1 MKLRNIIS
9 AVAAA
14 AVAASA
20 ASLCAFADDQP
31 AGYVYFMAEKTTLG
45 QGFEVEPVKVPYYE
59 GETGLDI
66 VERAAEIKTE
76 DTGYGAFITAFADTD
91 SNDVVLP
98 EAVAEVC
105 TIASGRTEE
114 GWLSAYDYTAESG
127 WTYFVNDEYA
137 QVGIADYTPLTATL

>member
-1 MKLRNIIS
+1 MKQRMKLRNIIS

-31 AGYVYFMAEKTTLG
+31 AGYVYFMA
-45 QGFEVEPVKVPYYE
+45 EVEPVKVPYYE

-137 QVGIADYTPLTATL
+137 QV

>member
-66 VERAAEIKTE
+66 VERAAAARSSPPSLI
-76 DTGYGAFITAFADTD
+76 
-91 SNDVVLP
+91 P
-98 EAVAEVC
+98 
-105 TIASGRTEE
+105 
-114 GWLSAYDYTAESG
+114 
-127 WTYFVNDEYA
+127 
-137 QVGIADYTPLTATL
+137 TATMSYSPRPLQRFVQ

>member
-66 VERAAEIKTE
+66 VERAAEHP
-76 DTGYGAFITAFADTD
+76 GMM
-91 SNDVVLP
+91 P
-98 EAVAEVC
+98 EQDRGHRLRSVHH
-105 TIASGRTEE
+105 R
-114 GWLSAYDYTAESG
+114 LR
-127 WTYFVNDEYA
+127 
-137 QVGIADYTPLTATL
+137 

>member
-66 VERAAEIKTE
+66 VERAAEIQTC
-76 DTGYGAFITAFADTD
+76 
-91 SNDVVLP
+91 L
-98 EAVAEVC
+98 
-105 TIASGRTEE
+105 
-114 GWLSAYDYTAESG
+114 LYTSPSPRDRG
-127 WTYFVNDEYA
+127 
-137 QVGIADYTPLTATL
+137 

>member
-76 DTGYGAFITAFADTD
+76 DAGYGAFITAFADTD

-98 EAVAEVC
+98 ETIAEVC

-137 QVGIADYTPLTATL
+137 QVGMLTTPPLTATL

>member
-45 QGFEVEPVKVPYYE
+45 QGFVVEPVKVPYYE
-59 GETGLDI
+59 ARQVSTSLREPLRSRPRTPATARSSPPSL
-66 VERAAEIKTE
+66 
-76 DTGYGAFITAFADTD
+76 ITTTTMSCSPRPLQRFA
-91 SNDVVLP
+91 
-98 EAVAEVC
+98 
-105 TIASGRTEE
+105 
-114 GWLSAYDYTAESG
+114 
-127 WTYFVNDEYA
+127 
-137 QVGIADYTPLTATL
+137 Q

>member
-66 VERAAEIKTE
+66 VERAARSRPRTP
-76 DTGYGAFITAFADTD
+76 ATAR
-91 SNDVVLP
+91 SSPPSLIP
-98 EAVAEVC
+98 
-105 TIASGRTEE
+105 
-114 GWLSAYDYTAESG
+114 
-127 WTYFVNDEYA
+127 
-137 QVGIADYTPLTATL
+137 TATMSCSPRPLQRFVQ

>member
-76 DTGYGAFITAFADTD
+76 DAGYGAFITAVINFLIMAF
-91 SNDVVLP
+91 VLFCIVKAMNKLMEMGKHEEP
-98 EAVAEVC
+98 AAEEPAAPAVPTQEELLAEILVELKKQN
-105 TIASGRTEE
+105 GEK
-114 GWLSAYDYTAESG
+114 TA
-127 WTYFVNDEYA
+127 
-137 QVGIADYTPLTATL
+137 

>member
-45 QGFEVEPVKVPYYE
+45 QGFVVEPVKVPYYE

-66 VERAAEIKTE
+66 VEREPLRSRPRTPA
-76 DTGYGAFITAFADTD
+76 TAR
-91 SNDVVLP
+91 SSPPSLIP
-98 EAVAEVC
+98 
-105 TIASGRTEE
+105 
-114 GWLSAYDYTAESG
+114 
-127 WTYFVNDEYA
+127 
-137 QVGIADYTPLTATL
+137 TATMSCSPRPLQRFAQ

>member
-98 EAVAEVC
+98 EAIAEVC
-105 TIASGRTEE
+105 TIGLRQNRRRLAERIRLHSGKRLDILCKRRVRSGRHC
-114 GWLSAYDYTAESG
+114 
-127 WTYFVNDEYA
+127 
-137 QVGIADYTPLTATL
+137 

>member
-45 QGFEVEPVKVPYYE
+45 QASRSSRSRYPTTRARQV
-59 GETGLDI
+59 LDI

-76 DTGYGAFITAFADTD
+76 DAGLRR
-91 SNDVVLP
+91 VHHRL
-98 EAVAEVC
+98 
-105 TIASGRTEE
+105 R
-114 GWLSAYDYTAESG
+114 
-127 WTYFVNDEYA
+127 
-137 QVGIADYTPLTATL
+137 

>member
-76 DTGYGAFITAFADTD
+76 DAGYGAFITAFADTD
-91 SNDVVLP
+91 LSLIHISEP
-98 EAVAEVC
+98 TRQEATMSC
-105 TIASGRTEE
+105 SPRP
-114 GWLSAYDYTAESG
+114 LQR
-127 WTYFVNDEYA
+127 FV
-137 QVGIADYTPLTATL
+137 Q